1 MTKNEIKKM
10 ESILNDIKNLVGTK
24 GYIYAL
30 CMILFENFYIIPE
43 EIHKTDT
50 RARLGIKEASLLLGF
65 LIQNEIDFS
74 IPDTPPQYLILLKQK
89 TYDLLDELH
98 KSFMIPFFE
107 KLQESIK
114 KEHKIEDYRK
124 ERKDFWGKGYML
136 IEPIFYSGT
145 GVYDFQYLDFLEK
158 KYKYDK
164 EWLSKNKNFDIE
176 KSKNVV
182 IQIKNILQKKSKKV
196 RLYNLKENMPQMIE
210 EMKKKNPK
218 EDWKKHAKEVAQIME
233 LHQYV
238 ELFFDNQTGGKE
250 LNMDE
255 VREEGWRSFYK
266 GLIDLFVIRKNDFN
280 KESNIDSFLKNFSVI
295 PKKDFNSQFQGIGNF
310 NWFNAKPIIQL
321 DDERYFIPISFSIFE
336 AVYES
341 PFYWMWVEDKNYR
354 DTLSKNRGETGEEVA
369 YDFLSQVFGKNRTFK
384 SVKITTQ
391 KGKDDTDIDVLCI
404 LGSKVLCV
412 QVKSK
417 KLTELSRTGNDK
429 QLQTDFQGAVQD
441 AYNQGLVSRKKILN
455 RSARFYDK
463 DGNEIT
469 LSEGVDEV
477 YIMGITTENYPSLTH
492 QSHVMLNKKDDEPFP
507 IFLTIFDLELLVY
520 YLNDPYDFLYYI
532 KQRTL
537 LMDYFKADEEMVFLG
552 YHLDRKLWKIPKS
565 DGVAINTDF
574 GQLVDRNY
582 YPLKIGLEVSDEGD
596 VIKNKWKNEDFEKL
610 CNQLKTLN
618 EPKITD
624 IIFHLLDWSGEA
636 RKNLTDFIIQTKQET
651 LHDKKLHDFS
661 MPPDNNA
668 FSRVGVTYISLNSDD
683 SSELRKKLLTLCQAR
698 KYKSKGS
705 AWIGFGSLK
714 GSDQIIDAV
723 IFNNQPW
730 EYNKKLEELATV
742 MLEGKG
748 RGIEIRIGKKVGR
761 NEKCPCGSR
770 LKYKKCCGK

>member
-255 VREEGWRSFYK
+255 VREEGRRSFYK

>member
-1 MTKNEIKKM
+1 MTKNEIRKA
-10 ESILNDIKNLVGTK
+10 ELVINDIKNLISAK
-24 GYIYAL
+24 GYVYAL
-30 CMILFENFYIIPE
+30 CMILFEDFHVIPE
-43 EIHKTDT
+43 EMHKVNI
-50 RARLGIKEASLLLGF
+50 RAHLSTKEASLLLGF
-65 LIQNEIDFS
+65 LIQNEINFS
-74 IPDTPPQYLILLKQK
+74 TPDTPQDLIALKQR
-89 TYDLLDELH
+89 TYELMQELH
-98 KSFMIPFFE
+98 ESFMIPFFE

-124 ERKDFWGKGYML
+124 EQKEFFGKGDML
-136 IEPIFYSGT
+136 TEPIFYSGT
-145 GVYDFQYLDFLEK
+145 GVYDFQYLDFLER

-176 KSKNVV
+176 KSKNIV
-182 IQIKNILQKKSKKV
+182 IQIKNILQEKSKKV
-196 RLYNLKENMPQMIE
+196 RLYNLKEKMPQMIE

-218 EDWKKHAKEVAQIME
+218 EDWEKHAKEVAQMME

-255 VREEGWRSFYK
+255 IREEGWRSFYK
-266 GLIDLFVIRKNDFN
+266 GLIDLFVIRKNDFSE
-280 KESNIDSFLKNFSVI
+280 ESNIDSFLKNFSVI

-321 DDERYFIPISFSIFE
+321 DEERYFVPISFSVFE

-369 YDFLSQVFGKNRTFK
+369 YEFLSQVFGKNRTFK

-391 KGKDDTDIDVLCI
+391 KGKDDTDVDVLCI

-417 KLTELSRTGNDK
+417 KLTELSRTGNDE

-441 AYNQGLVSRKKILN
+441 AYNQGLVSRKKILD
-455 RSARFYDK
+455 RSAKFYDK
-463 DGNEIT
+463 DGKEIT

-492 QSHVMLNKKDDEPFP
+492 QSHVMLDKKDDEPFP
-507 IFLTIFDLELLVY
+507 IFSTIFDLELLAH

-552 YHLDRKLWKIPKS
+552 YHLDQKLWKIPKS
-565 DGVAINTDF
+565 NMVAIDTDF

-582 YPLKIGLEVSDEGD
+582 YPLKAGLEVSDEGD
-596 VIKNKWKNEDFEKL
+596 VIKNRWKNEDFERL
-610 CNQLKTLN
+610 CNRLKTLD

-624 IIFHLLDWSGEA
+624 IIFHLLDWSGDA
-636 RKNLTDFIIQTKQET
+636 RKNLVNFIVQTKQNT
-651 LHDKKLHDFS
+651 AQDGKFHDFS
-661 MPPDNNA
+661 MPPDDKY
-668 FSRVGVTYISLNSDD
+668 SPRVGVTYVSLNSDD
-683 SSELRKKLLTLCQAR
+683 PEELEKKLLTLCQAR
-698 KYKSKGS
+698 KYKSKGDV
-705 AWIGFGSLK
+705 WIGFGSLK
-714 GSDQIIDAV
+714 SSNEMIDAV
-723 IFNNQPW
+723 VFNNQQW
-730 EYNKKLEELATV
+730 EYDKKLEELV
-742 MLEGKG
+742 KIMLPGKG
-748 RGIEIRIGKKVGR
+748 TEIRIGKKVGR